1 MRKKEKK
8 EGRRK
13 EIKGKKDG
21 KKERRSEGG
30 WKEAGMWLFPKRAV
44 AVGTQA
50 GLGSSAFAV
59 QVSLAGSADCSHLK
73 FSQDP
78 RGRTG

>member
-13 EIKGKKDG
+13 EIKGEKEG

-59 QVSLAGSADCSHLK
+59 KVSLAGSADRSHLK
-73 FSQDP
+73 FSRDP
-78 RGRTG
+78 RGWTG

>member
-1 MRKKEKK
+1 MREKEKK

-13 EIKGKKDG
+13 EIKGKKG

-30 WKEAGMWLFPKRAV
+30 WKEAGTWLFPKRAV

-50 GLGSSAFAV
+50 GLGSSACAV
-59 QVSLAGSADCSHLK
+59 QVSLAGSAGCSHLK
-73 FSQDP
+73 FSRAP